1 MKKLILISA
10 FLFTALA
17 APFCSDAGNISLTW
31 QGNSRTEYIEVRLQ
45 SSFVLYSLRIR
56 QQEDGR
62 FVIQAP
68 PFPVIDIDGRLRLGE
83 LRPAGTLALILDPF
97 SGSGGSSSFRKI
109 SDPSF
114 HPSLCGLSFS
124 FGGSEIFSFSPV
136 FNPESPSGFGA
147 AGSYG
152 DFFAGFL
159 YASQNPL
166 RAASYRQ
173 PYQISWSRSGLGRH
187 TLYTITGFDTSF
199 YLPHLDV
206 RAMAFVRNAWD
217 PYFGGGSTSAW
228 LLEIKHEKASASVS
242 RRMGDRGSDIRN
254 ASQTDNPS
262 DAFSF
267 TLSSPAS
274 SVISMAATYISTL
287 YGQPVYGGESQRRT
301 IVYET
306 LVRYGSSSL
315 KASHSTVFEIDR
327 AKVSTTDYTLTV
339 KDDNLLPDFE
349 LNANLRVNRGSG
361 VLSANGSFTLRTPG
375 AVLRMEDGKT
385 ALEISW
391 EKKQDNCTFRISMD
405 QDRII
410 RARLTFSGI

>member
-1 MKKLILISA
+1 MKKLLFISA
-10 FLFTALA
+10 FLFAALA
-17 APFCSDAGNISLTW
+17 APLCSDAGNISLTW

-45 SSFVLYSLRIR
+45 SSSVLYSLRIR

-68 PFPVIDIDGRLRLGE
+68 PFPVVDMDGRLRLGE
-83 LRPAGTLALILDPF
+83 LRPAGTLALMLDPF
-97 SGSGGSSSFRKI
+97 SGSGGSPSFRKI

-114 HPSLCGLSFS
+114 HPSLSGLSFS
-124 FGGSEIFSFSPV
+124 LGGSEIFSFSPV

-147 AGSYG
+147 AGTYG

-187 TLYTITGFDTSF
+187 TLYTAAGFDTRFS
-199 YLPHLDV
+199 LPRLDV
-206 RAMAFVRNAWD
+206 RAMAFLRTSRD
-217 PYFGGGSTSAW
+217 PYFGGGSTTGW
-228 LLEIKHEKASASVS
+228 LVEIRHEKAAASVS
-242 RRMGDRGSDIRN
+242 RRMGDRGSDIRSV
-254 ASQTDNPS
+254 AQTDNPS
-262 DAFSF
+262 DEFSF
-267 TLSSPAS
+267 TLSSPSTSA
-274 SVISMAATYISTL
+274 ISMSAAYTSTL

-301 IVYET
+301 IVFET
-306 LVRYGSSSL
+306 RFRFGSSSL

-327 AKVSTTDYTLTV
+327 AKVSSTDYSLTV
-339 KDDNLLPDFE
+339 KDGKLLPDIE
-349 LNANLRVNRGSG
+349 LDANLLVNRGSFG
-361 VLSANGSFTLRTPG
+361 VSVSGSLTLRTPG
-375 AVLRMEDGKT
+375 AVLKMKDGKT
-385 ALEISW
+385 SLEISW
-391 EKKQDNCTFRISMD
+391 EKIRDNCTLRISMD